1 MFCAQCGKPVAD
13 GARFCGHCGATVAAP
28 ATPPAEP
35 AFTPPPP
42 AAAAPSATFGNPG
55 AGGTFGPTGTL
66 PPPGA
71 TPGAS
76 AHGLVARVKGILL
89 SPRTEWPVIAAE
101 PRSAR
106 DIYLGYVAGE
116 PWFEARLTGHV
127 DFAAAGLTRRDEIWL
142 YGEPPLHLR
151 LDPGLDAQAT
161 VTAVLANSLAR
172 VRAAPPGWLT
182 IADLP
187 PARPA

>member
-1 MFCAQCGKPVAD
+1 MPVA
-13 GARFCGHCGATVAAP
+13 GGLLPVAAGQ
-28 ATPPAEP
+28 
-35 AFTPPPP
+35 
-42 AAAAPSATFGNPG
+42 SAGF
-55 AGGTFGPTGTL
+55 
-66 PPPGA
+66 
-71 TPGAS
+71 
-76 AHGLVARVKGILL
+76 VQR
-89 SPRTEWPVIAAE
+89 
-101 PRSAR
+101 
-106 DIYLGYVAGE
+106 YLGYVEGE

-142 YGEPPLHLR
+142 HGEPPLHLL

-161 VTAVLANSLAR
+161 VTAVIANSLAR